1 MHAMSWKHATVFAS
15 LAISLGCGLLDTAT
29 PAADLSIELDR
40 VFEQAGALQQAGS
53 AGDTFDA
60 AMRLRLEALVREGKT
75 PEQLRLIETRL
86 VQALE
91 STMPLSA
98 KQEVCRVL
106 WQIGSARS
114 PALKRLL
121 ASPETVDIACYAI
134 SSSRV
139 AALGE
144 AAQRHC
150 PVARAS
156 AR

>member
-40 VFEQAGALQQAGS
+40 VFQQAGALQQAGS

-106 WQIGSARS
+106 WQIGSARAA

-121 ASPETVDIACYAI
+121 ASPETVDIAWP
-134 SSSRV
+134 SLRV
-139 AALGE
+139 
-144 AAQRHC
+144 C
-150 PVARAS
+150 
-156 AR
+156 